1 MYTCIC
7 IFGGSLLLKEIRW
20 LGDSKL
26 IVSAFPNSV
35 KEDLGFQL
43 YELQNGRLPQ
53 NSRPMKSIGAGVFEL
68 KEQDHH
74 GWYRVI
80 YTLQIRNK
88 IYVLHS
94 FKKQSAKT
102 SKTDLELA
110 KKRLKFIL

>member
-1 MYTCIC
+1 MSI
-7 IFGGSLLLKEIRW
+7 KEVLW
-20 LGDSKL
+20 LGDSKS
-26 IVSAFPNSV
+26 VTSSFPLSV

-43 YELQNGRLPQ
+43 YELQKGRSPQ
-53 NSRPMKSIGAGVFEL
+53 KSRPMKSIGAGVFEF
-68 KEQDHH
+68 KEQDHQ

-80 YTLQIRNK
+80 YTLQIKNK

-110 KKRLKFIL
+110 KKRLKLTV

>member
-1 MYTCIC
+1 L
-7 IFGGSLLLKEIRW
+7 SLKEVLW
-20 LGDSKL
+20 LGDSKS
-26 IVSAFPNSV
+26 VTSGFPGAV

-43 YELQNGRLPQ
+43 YELQKGRTPQ
-53 NSRPMKSIGAGVFEL
+53 KSRPMKSIGAGVFEL
-68 KEQDHH
+68 KEQDHQ

-80 YTLQIRNK
+80 YTLQIKNK

-110 KKRLKFIL
+110 KKRLKSIT

>member
-1 MYTCIC
+1 M
-7 IFGGSLLLKEIRW
+7 SPLKEVLW
-20 LGDSKL
+20 LGDAKTVAS
-26 IVSAFPNSV
+26 SFPNAI

-43 YELQNGRLPQ
+43 YELQVGRTPKR
-53 NSRPMKSIGAGVFEL
+53 SRPMKSIGAGVFEL

-80 YTLQIRNK
+80 YTLQVKNK

-102 SKTDLELA
+102 SKPDLDLA
-110 KKRLKFIL
+110 KRRLKSIL

>member
-1 MYTCIC
+1 M
-7 IFGGSLLLKEIRW
+7 SLKEVQW

-26 IVSAFPNSV
+26 VVSDFPAAV

-43 YELQNGRLPQ
+43 YELQKGRQPQ
-53 NSRPMKSIGAGVFEL
+53 KSRPMKSIGAGVFEL
-68 KEQDHH
+68 KEQDHQ

-80 YTLQIRNK
+80 YTLQIKNK

-102 SKTDLELA
+102 SKPDLELA
-110 KKRLKFIL
+110 KKRLKSIL